1 MLNWLPLN
9 AIALATSILLSP
21 HTFAQMYFLP
31 DEQDVTSVDWSP
43 DGTKILS
50 SGFDGTIRLWDA
62 ATCES
67 GPFIYIDDPRVPEG
81 EYSFRSVRR
90 GILSIA
96 WSPDGHYFV
105 AGLRDRTVRLY
116 RLQWDYPKRELF
128 EELAVFSAEGQLGL
142 RSVAF
147 SPDGQIIASAGHDG
161 VVRLWEAKRNGALI
175 RELKGHS
182 DVVNT
187 VMFSTD
193 ASLVFSGG
201 LDGTI
206 RSWDIATGE
215 MKSSTTVPG
224 QISALALSPDG
235 AIITGAIYRQDR
247 SHFEILVVRV
257 RDWRELHTIKL
268 RHPVNSIAISRD
280 GKYVTG
286 AGSEDYE
293 GHVWSMDTGE
303 LALTFT
309 SQSGTSF
316 RGLSYSPDGRYLVA
330 GRQQKTPILVSTA
343 TGETIREFGKCSMP
357 SSH

>member
-1 MLNWLPLN
+1 MPNWIPLN

-21 HTFAQMYFLP
+21 HTLAQMLFLP

-43 DGTKILS
+43 DGTRILS
-50 SGFDGTIRLWDA
+50 SGFDGTIRLWNA
-62 ATCES
+62 ASCES

-81 EYSFRSVRR
+81 EESFRSVRR

-96 WSPDGHYFV
+96 WSPDGHYFA

-116 RLQWDYPKRELF
+116 QLQWDHPRRELF

-147 SPDGQIIASAGHDG
+147 SPDGRMIASAGHDG
-161 VVRLWEAKRNGALI
+161 VVRLWEANRNGALI

-187 VMFSTD
+187 VLFSTD

-206 RSWDIATGE
+206 RSWEITTGE

-224 QISALALSPDG
+224 QISTLALSPDG
-235 AIITGAIYRQDR
+235 ALITGAVHRYGPSR
-247 SHFEILVVRV
+247 SEILVVRV
-257 RDWRELHTIKL
+257 RDWRELHTIKST
-268 RHPVNSIAISRD
+268 HPVDSLAISRD

-286 AGSEDYE
+286 AGSGDYE
-293 GHVWSMDTGE
+293 GHVWSLDTGKWV
-303 LALTFT
+303 LTFT
-309 SQSGTSF
+309 SQSGTPF

-330 GRQQKTPILVSTA
+330 GRQLKTPILISTA